1 MEIGIA
7 IIVVC
12 VIAIA
17 GLLVRLVHTK
27 KIDSMTDKEKLEK
40 LVAEIKRLYHQS
52 LVDENRQA
60 ELGLSSA
67 ACTSYG
73 KSKVC
78 KELLSFTDSIQKEPK
93 ECMYSKD
100 NYTDE
105 DRKVLCDGCTE
116 KCRYSKLN
124 TMLDDA
130 LSKET
135 KKSWNKRLGEE
146 PVNEDLEEELSAYVN
161 SEKYLNNIGTSGLLL
176 IARHFA
182 DWQKQQMMAKA
193 VDGHVGQTIN
203 GMLRAL
209 SDETFGDM
217 GFTAGDK
224 VKLIIIKEE

>member
-1 MEIGIA
+1 
-7 IIVVC
+7 
-12 VIAIA
+12 
-17 GLLVRLVHTK
+17 
-27 KIDSMTDKEKLEK
+27 
-40 LVAEIKRLYHQS
+40 
-52 LVDENRQA
+52 
-60 ELGLSSA
+60 
-67 ACTSYG
+67 
-73 KSKVC
+73 
-78 KELLSFTDSIQKEPK
+78 
-93 ECMYSKD
+93 MYSKD

-161 SEKYLNNIGTSGLLL
+161 SEEYLNNIGTSGLLL

-182 DWQKQQMMAKA
+182 DWQKRQIMKEA
-193 VDGHVGQTIN
+193 VSGHVGQTIN